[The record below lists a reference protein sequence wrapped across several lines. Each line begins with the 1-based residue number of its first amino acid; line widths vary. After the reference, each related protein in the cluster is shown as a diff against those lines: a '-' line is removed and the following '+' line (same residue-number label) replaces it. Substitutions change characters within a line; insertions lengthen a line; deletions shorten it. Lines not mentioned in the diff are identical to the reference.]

1 MSIRVLL
8 ASTLII
14 IVAGCAAEPEPTV
27 YVRPA
32 DTLVDEAYVK
42 PGVDF
47 SRYSKLMVGGLGI
60 SYPEDGPPPPEAE
73 IRRIREIFRRE
84 FRDAVT
90 DKYQVVSEPG
100 PDVLRVSAQVID
112 MKIAGAGRE
121 FDAQGR
127 LRELVARG
135 ELTFLMEVADSE
147 TGEVLARA
155 GDRTRDI
162 SASGESSDWDEIERA
177 AIYWA
182 GLFRDWLDR
191 SLGTTP

>member
-1 MSIRVLL
+1 MRTTALISATLFGLL
-8 ASTLII
+8 A
-14 IVAGCAAEPEPTV
+14 ACAAEPESTV
-27 YVRPA
+27 YVRPS
-32 DTLVDEAYVK
+32 DTLVDVAYVR

-47 SRYSKLMVGGLGI
+47 SRYSKLMVDGLGV
-60 SYPEDGPPPPEAE
+60 SYPQDGPKPPEAE
-73 IRRIREIFRRE
+73 IQRIRDIFRRE

-90 DKYQVVSEPG
+90 DKYQVVSRPG
-100 PDVLRVSAQVID
+100 PDVLRVSAQVVD
-112 MKIAGAGRE
+112 MKITGAGRE
-121 FDAQGR
+121 YDAEGR
-127 LRELVARG
+127 LRDLVARG

-162 SASGESSDWDEIERA
+162 SSPGGGSDWDEIERA

-191 SLGTTP
+191 SLGTNP

>member
-1 MSIRVLL
+1 MRTRALIPGLLL
-8 ASTLII
+8 ALL
-14 IVAGCAAEPEPTV
+14 AACAAAPEQTI

-47 SRYSKLMVGGLGI
+47 SRYSRLLVDGLGI
-60 SYPEDGPPPPEAE
+60 SYPQDGPPPPAAE
-73 IRRIREIFRRE
+73 LQRIRDIFRRE

-90 DKYQVVSEPG
+90 DKYELASEPG

-112 MKIAGAGRE
+112 MKVTGAGRE
-121 FDAQGR
+121 FDAEGR
-127 LRELVARG
+127 LRDLVARG

-162 SASGESSDWDEIERA
+162 TSPGDLSDWEEIERA
-177 AIYWA
+177 AVYWA

-191 SLGTTP
+191 SLGTKP